1 MYYLIIIN
9 VISLLICYID
19 KFKAI
24 HHKYRIPENILI
36 LISLIGGCFGFII
49 GMNLFHHKT
58 KKTKFKL
65 VYLFVIIWG
74 IILYKILFKLI

>member
-74 IILYKILFKLI
+74 IILYKYY

>member
-74 IILYKILFKLI
+74 IILYKYYLN

>member
-65 VYLFVIIWG
+65 VYLFAIIWG
-74 IILYKILFKLI
+74 IILYKYYLN

>member
-36 LISLIGGCFGFII
+36 LISLIGGCFGFMI

-74 IILYKILFKLI
+74 IILYKYYLN